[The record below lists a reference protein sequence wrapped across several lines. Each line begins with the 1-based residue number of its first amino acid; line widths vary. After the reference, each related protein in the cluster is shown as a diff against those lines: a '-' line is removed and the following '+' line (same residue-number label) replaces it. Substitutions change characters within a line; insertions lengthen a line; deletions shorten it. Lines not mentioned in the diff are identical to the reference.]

1 MGKTFLRIYNQL
13 VLARPITALVVT
25 LLMIGFFGSQMPKFK
40 LDASAESL
48 VLEKDTALRYHRQM
62 SERYHTNE
70 VMILTY
76 SPQEGLFSE
85 VALNSLKKLRDTLRG
100 LTGVKSVTTILDV
113 PILYSLELTLSD
125 LTREGAVKT
134 LEDLDFTVEEIQK
147 KVQKEFLE
155 NPLYA
160 NRLLS
165 SDGQTTT
172 ILLTLPTDTRY
183 RDLLKNRYQF
193 QEKKHDGTITA
204 AETKELA
211 VVNDEFSR
219 YHAEVTDKQNILVQ
233 NIRAA
238 VKPSRGE
245 AVIYLGGVPMIVADM
260 IDFVQKDLIVFGV
273 GVFLFLLI
281 TLAVI
286 FRKKRW
292 VFLPMVCCLAAG
304 LTMIGFLGLMDWRVT
319 VISSNFI
326 SLMLIFTM
334 SLTIHLIVRYQEL
347 NAERPNSDHNSLI
360 LETVRL
366 KFIPCFYTTLT
377 TIVAFASLLVSEIRP
392 VMDFGL
398 MMTIGLMVSFV
409 LSFILFPVGLIL
421 MNKETVLKQQ
431 KTARPLTLVF
441 AELTENHGGKLLIL
455 CISLAIISGFGISKL
470 KVENR
475 FIDYFRARTEIYQGM
490 KLIDQKLGGTT
501 PFDII
506 LDFDEQEN
514 KSDDF
519 EQDDFFDDFSDN
531 SEQTSWFSSS
541 YRMNQI
547 EKFHDYLASQPEIG
561 EVLSIATSMKI
572 ARRLNKDVPLD
583 NYEIALMHK
592 KIPADMKEMLI
603 SPYISVDIPQ
613 ARITTRTMETDKNL
627 QRKVLLEKIRTFLTA
642 EMGFRD
648 DQIHFTSMFVLYNNM
663 LQSLFHSQILTI
675 GMVFLGIMAMF
686 LILFRSFSVA
696 VIAILPN
703 LLPAAMV
710 LGVMGLAGIPLDM
723 MTITIAAI
731 TIGIAV
737 DDTIHYI
744 HRYKKEFAVD
754 RNYRAAMYRCHRSIG
769 RAMYYTSLTIIM
781 GFSILVMSNFIPTVY
796 FGLFTG
802 FAMLVALLAALTLLP
817 QLLIVFKPFGP
828 EEKA

>member
-1 MGKTFLRIYNQL
+1 MKLPQVKTAGGADGKKLYNGAPKKAGLFKAVGYLTSLGKDANGVEIVETGKLSFLGYFS
-13 VLARPITALVVT
+13 ALGKSEVVRYPKSAHAELDDEGDHIKLYCPVVT
-25 LLMIGFFGSQMPKFK
+25 K
-40 LDASAESL
+40 
-48 VLEKDTALRYHRQM
+48 
-62 SERYHTNE
+62 
-70 VMILTY
+70 
-76 SPQEGLFSE
+76 
-85 VALNSLKKLRDTLRG
+85 
-100 LTGVKSVTTILDV
+100 
-113 PILYSLELTLSD
+113 
-125 LTREGAVKT
+125 GA
-134 LEDLDFTVEEIQK
+134 
-147 KVQKEFLE
+147 
-155 NPLYA
+155 
-160 NRLLS
+160 
-165 SDGQTTT
+165 
-172 ILLTLPTDTRY
+172 
-183 RDLLKNRYQF
+183 DLLVPGQYF
-193 QEKKHDGTITA
+193 S
-204 AETKELA
+204 TK
-211 VVNDEFSR
+211 
-219 YHAEVTDKQNILVQ
+219 T
-233 NIRAA
+233 
-238 VKPSRGE
+238 P
-245 AVIYLGGVPMIVADM
+245 
-260 IDFVQKDLIVFGV
+260 
-273 GVFLFLLI
+273 
-281 TLAVI
+281 
-286 FRKKRW
+286 
-292 VFLPMVCCLAAG
+292 
-304 LTMIGFLGLMDWRVT
+304 IGKL
-319 VISSNFI
+319 NFI